1 MTFLTGGILP
11 IRTRCESGGDGL
23 APPLVPEG
31 HQVDGVLFPWPQTSL
46 HKGSDSAGQL
56 GGHPSV
62 IVLQA
67 ARHKAMRENTLE
79 RRPCCYCIFSMNI
92 TLLLGFDVS
101 EWKWEKKW
109 TGQSVRKNPPK
120 NPAIICA
127 VISAHFSDCAG
138 GLAHYNPRTEL
149 FCGNVLPC
157 SCDMSW
163 ATFCSSGSMLYIS
176 KGLSLIH
183 MESPLLPAVL
193 AEFLLHMRCLA
204 TDGHQSLLQDLKTP
218 TLAQVLKQQR

>member
-23 APPLVPEG
+23 APPQVPEG

-101 EWKWEKKW
+101 EWKWKKNEPGSQLEK
-109 TGQSVRKNPPK
+109 TPPK
-120 NPAIICA
+120 KRNNLC
-127 VISAHFSDCAG
+127 C
-138 GLAHYNPRTEL
+138 
-149 FCGNVLPC
+149 
-157 SCDMSW
+157 
-163 ATFCSSGSMLYIS
+163 ML
-176 KGLSLIH
+176 
-183 MESPLLPAVL
+183 
-193 AEFLLHMRCLA
+193 FLLIFQTVRA
-204 TDGHQSLLQDLKTP
+204 
-218 TLAQVLKQQR
+218 V

>member
-11 IRTRCESGGDGL
+11 IRTCCESGGDGL

-31 HQVDGVLFPWPQTSL
+31 HQVDGVLLPWPQTSL

-101 EWKWEKKW
+101 EWKWEKNEP
-109 TGQSVRKNPPK
+109 GSQLEKNPQK
-120 NPAIICA
+120 NAIICA
-127 VISAHFSDCAG
+127 VCYFCSFFRLCGRFSTLQPQNRVVLRKCATVLLWYVLGNILQQWQYAVHFQRPVTHPYGVPATSS
-138 GLAHYNPRTEL
+138 
-149 FCGNVLPC
+149 C
-157 SCDMSW
+157 SCRVSV
-163 ATFCSSGSMLYIS
+163 AHALPGNRRTS
-176 KGLSLIH
+176 K
-183 MESPLLPAVL
+183 PAP
-193 AEFLLHMRCLA
+193 R
-204 TDGHQSLLQDLKTP
+204 S
-218 TLAQVLKQQR
+218 